1 MIDCVELITINQAK
15 KMRGGDSIRLKK
27 DPNAFEGPVVVFDGP
42 GRLNGVLRIRE
53 DEDLSF
59 RVRGRI
65 AGRRVRARVRIP
77 TRFAELFSALEDVDS
92 GGGSARA
99 AALGGLLP

>member
-1 MIDCVELITINQAK
+1 MPGVRLSSQWRT
-15 KMRGGDSIRLKK
+15 DSDTLGQLHI
-27 DPNAFEGPVVVFDGP
+27 DGP

-53 DEDLSF
+53 DDDLSF